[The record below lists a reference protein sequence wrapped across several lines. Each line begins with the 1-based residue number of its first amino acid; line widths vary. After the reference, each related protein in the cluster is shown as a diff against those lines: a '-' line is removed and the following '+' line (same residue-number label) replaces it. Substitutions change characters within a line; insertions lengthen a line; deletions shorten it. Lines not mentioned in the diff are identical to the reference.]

1 MYRLCIFDLDGTLL
15 NTVGA
20 LAYATNLTLERF
32 GLGHITP
39 EQIKRIVGD
48 GYRMQMERA
57 LKLAGDEALTHHE
70 ESLPIYME
78 NFSRYCMKDVVPY
91 EGIPHLLEYLKEK
104 KVKIAVFS
112 NKPHHQAVENIETIF
127 GKGYFDLIR
136 GEQPGTPK
144 KPAPDGALL
153 ICRELGVEPEEC
165 LYLGDTNTDMRTGL
179 AAGMDTVGVTWGF
192 RDREELTAF
201 HPRYLVDHPSQVEE
215 IVARDLAGEESGQN
229 VTQKEE
235 RI

>member
-1 MYRLCIFDLDGTLL
+1 MERKQIAMYRLCIFDLDGTLL

-20 LAYATNLTLERF
+20 LTYATNLTLDHF
-32 GLGHITP
+32 SLPHIGP

-57 LKLAGDEALTHHE
+57 LKLAGDEKLVHHG

-78 NFSRYCMKDVVPY
+78 NFSKYCMKDVVPY
-91 EGIPHLLEYLKEK
+91 EGIPHLLAYLKEK

-112 NKPHHQAVENIETIF
+112 NKPHHQAVENIEAVF
-127 GKGYFDLIR
+127 GKGYFDLVR

-144 KPAPDGALL
+144 KPAPDGALI
-153 ICRELGVEPEEC
+153 ICRELGMRPEDC
-165 LYLGDTNTDMRTGL
+165 LYLGDTNTDMRTGI

-192 RDREELTAF
+192 RGREELLSF
-201 HPRYLVDHPSQVEE
+201 QPKYIVDHPREVEE
-215 IVARDLAGEESGQN
+215 LMEREE
-229 VTQKEE
+229 TA
-235 RI
+235 

>member
-20 LAYATNLTLERF
+20 LTYATNLTLDQF
-32 GLGHITP
+32 GLGHVSP

-57 LKLAGDEALTHHE
+57 LKLCGDEALTHHE

-78 NFSRYCMKDVVPY
+78 NFSKYCMKDVAPY
-91 EGIPHLLEYLKEK
+91 DGIPHLLEYLKGK
-104 KVKIAVFS
+104 GIKIAVFS
-112 NKPHHQAVENIETIF
+112 NKPHHQAMENIETIF
-127 GKGYFDLIR
+127 GAGYFDVIR

-144 KPAPDGALL
+144 KPDPAGALI
-153 ICRELGVEPEEC
+153 ICRELLIAPEEC
-165 LYLGDTNTDMRTGL
+165 LYLGDTNTDMKTGI

-192 RDREELTAF
+192 RDREELLSF
-201 HPRYLVDHPSQVEE
+201 GPKYLADHPAEVEK
-215 IVARDLAGEESGQN
+215 IVE
-229 VTQKEE
+229 KEE
-235 RI
+235 KNEG